1 MSKKQKV
8 CDLSEIPFKDM
19 RCVSLPDRNVL
30 VAHTEDGVFV
40 ADEMCTHEDAR
51 LCDGNLTGHLVK
63 CPLHGSRF
71 DLTTGEVLD
80 DPAESNLVTYPV
92 TVEHDT
98 IYINLETSPGTND
111 AKSQR

>member
-1 MSKKQKV
+1 MNKKQKV

-19 RCVSLPDRNVL
+19 RCVSLADRNVL

-40 ADEMCTHEDAR
+40 TDEMCTHEDAR
-51 LCDGNLTGHLVK
+51 LCDGNLSGHLVK

-80 DPAESNLVTYPV
+80 DPAETNLVIYPAV
-92 TVEHDT
+92 VENDS
-98 IYINLETSPGTND
+98 IYIDLDLP
-111 AKSQR
+111 AKD